1 TRDEGRRDREGHQ
14 RDARGGR
21 VRRFGVAVAVVS
33 LVATAC
39 PDDGPNA
46 GSGDTASARE
56 GADLT
61 VSAASSLTDAFTEI
75 GRAFETANPG
85 TAVTLN
91 FGPSDGLAAQID
103 QGAPVDVFA
112 SASPTW
118 MDSVQDDGP
127 GGTDRAVFA
136 QNRLAII
143 VPVDNPAGIE
153 NLDDLTED
161 HVQLVLAAE
170 GVPAG
175 DYAREMFREAGIS
188 EAALANVVSN
198 EEDVRAVITKLIAG
212 DADAGIGYV
221 TDVTPA
227 VSDRVTLIPIPD
239 EVNVIATYPIAA
251 VNGTQDVDLAKGFV
265 DFVLGDGQRTL
276 AEYGF
281 LPPPEGAGPGG
292 LRRPRGARRRAR
304 RAAVARP
311 PTPHALVAGRRDPDE
326 RDGPHRAAALAG
338 RRHDRRGDLV
348 RPRAPARVGAR
359 ARVVPRED
367 VPSRVDRPSAGH
379 APGRRRCGPAGR
391 VRSAERAR
399 RCVVVRVVRHPAHVH
414 DRRGRARADV
424 RLVPARRAGARGGP
438 AWPRP
443 AARGRCGDTRRV
455 ALVRPATGDAS

>member
-1 TRDEGRRDREGHQ
+1 
-14 RDARGGR
+14 
-21 VRRFGVAVAVVS
+21 VRRFAVALALVS

-75 GRAFETANPG
+75 GQAFEAANPG
-85 TAVTLN
+85 TTVTFN

-127 GGTDRAVFA
+127 GVMDRADFA

-175 DYAREMFREAGIS
+175 DYAREIFQRAGIS

-198 EEDVRAVITKLIAG
+198 EEDVKAVITKVMSG
-212 DADAGIGYV
+212 EADAGIGYV
-221 TDVTPA
+221 TDVTPD
-227 VSDRVTLIPIPD
+227 VPDQVMLIPIPD
-239 EVNVIATYPIAA
+239 EVNVIATYPIAV
-251 VNGTQDVDLAKGFV
+251 VNGTQEADLAQGFV
-265 DFVLGDGQRTL
+265 DYVLGNGQQTL

-281 LPPPEGAGPGG
+281 LPPP
-292 LRRPRGARRRAR
+292 
-304 RAAVARP
+304 
-311 PTPHALVAGRRDPDE
+311 
-326 RDGPHRAAALAG
+326 
-338 RRHDRRGDLV
+338 
-348 RPRAPARVGAR
+348 
-359 ARVVPRED
+359 
-367 VPSRVDRPSAGH
+367 
-379 APGRRRCGPAGR
+379 
-391 VRSAERAR
+391 
-399 RCVVVRVVRHPAHVH
+399 
-414 DRRGRARADV
+414 
-424 RLVPARRAGARGGP
+424 
-438 AWPRP
+438 
-443 AARGRCGDTRRV
+443 
-455 ALVRPATGDAS
+455 